1 MDIKIVDLF
10 KSYDNKT
17 VIKSINL
24 ELLSG
29 EIYCLVG
36 KNGAGKSTLF
46 NIIAGLVNQD
56 KGKIKFD
63 NKSYKNIPNKVK
75 RHIGF
80 KGDVSSL
87 IEELTAFQYLKLIG
101 LFYRV
106 NKTDLNLR
114 IPQIIDYFF
123 EEDKLHSK
131 KISTF
136 STGMKK
142 RLEICSCLIHLPDFL
157 ILDEPFNGLDVVYS
171 EKLIEFLKQYKSK
184 FKTILISSHNF
195 DYVERLDPNL
205 LFLDDNTIKYKGTIS
220 NFLNNSNLSFHDN
233 LLESLKFKKEK
244 SDITWM

>member
-1 MDIKIVDLF
+1 MRYFYLTKIMDIKIVDLF

-123 EEDKLHSK
+123 EEFPL
-131 KISTF
+131 
-136 STGMKK
+136 
-142 RLEICSCLIHLPDFL
+142 
-157 ILDEPFNGLDVVYS
+157 
-171 EKLIEFLKQYKSK
+171 
-184 FKTILISSHNF
+184 
-195 DYVERLDPNL
+195 
-205 LFLDDNTIKYKGTIS
+205 
-220 NFLNNSNLSFHDN
+220 NLSLDFRPAYN
-233 LLESLKFKKEK
+233 LIGHQGYWYGVALSVRYVF
-244 SDITWM
+244 